1 MADFKTP
8 NLCGANESLNSALS
22 KIDDI
27 KAEIESKLDSAAS
40 EAAAAFKTSQADIKA
55 GLDAL
60 AVDLPEAKPVN
71 LQSEI
76 TSLINDIDKT
86 TAEGLAAFNLK
97 VAELKKD
104 FGGAISDK
112 GLDFDNLIS
121 ESTTKLGKDISTAS
135 TALSS
140 VVTDATGAVTDIFNS
155 VTDSVSGIASNIS
168 SGLGISGVPGNVT
181 PSLDAFGGTG
191 DAVAGVATPTTP
203 TVGNICAL
211 VPNFELPASAA
222 GTGVTTQEIEERVSN
237 AATITLTQIPKEILE
252 VTGNKTTQSFFTNI
266 QYNQNGK
273 IIAPKATGTYTTI
286 KVKYTIDLIQEK
298 PVAAKQADVPPEVEE
313 VSIVTAN
320 TSAKDTS
327 FAGLIAKFKKD
338 VESAPS
344 KNDVSKDIAGIKSTL
359 SFIGSPAFKAKQEK
373 DFATWQTEYKKL
385 KADPLNYKSVV
396 TPKGETIKVTTP
408 EASITKETKT
418 DKDGFTYTE
427 TKRVTSSDAGFA
439 ARQKDK
445 FVEIVRLDLAKK
457 VLSEIDISNF
467 PDAYEHVEETIE
479 FFTPK
484 TTASSITLTD
494 SVWTMQFVSIS
505 SNIFYN
511 PKTNVVD
518 PAGVQQYDIPEFNG
532 NDRIQRGSTES
543 GDNLFYKLDG
553 QTITFRDAIGR
564 PVDPFGNK
572 YIFAIMIGYRTLDK
586 IDPNYKG

>member
-8 NLCGANESLNSALS
+8 NLCGANESLNSASS
-22 KIDDI
+22 KIEDLI
-27 KAEIESKLDSAAS
+27 SELDAKVTSAAS
-40 EAAAAFKTSQADIKA
+40 EAAAAFETKLADVKA

-60 AVDLPEAKPVN
+60 AVDLPASKPIN
-71 LQSEI
+71 FQSEI
-76 TSLINDIDKT
+76 TSLVNNIDRT
-86 TAEGLAAFNLK
+86 TVQGLSAYNAK
-97 VAELKKD
+97 VAQLEQD
-104 FGGAISDK
+104 FGDKLKEK
-112 GLDFDNLIS
+112 GLELDKLIS
-121 ESTTKLGKDISTAS
+121 ESSTKLGKDINAVTS
-135 TALSS
+135 ALGSAVS
-140 VVTDATGAVTDIFNS
+140 DITGAVSSATSSITGAASDA
-155 VTDSVSGIASNIS
+155 VSSLTG
-168 SGLGISGVPGNVT
+168 GGT
-181 PSLDAFGGTG
+181 PSLDAFGGAG
-191 DAVAGVATPTTP
+191 DAVAGITTP
-203 TVGNICAL
+203 TLPTTGNICDL
-211 VPNFELPASAA
+211 VPNLEIPANIS
-222 GTGVTTQEIEERVSN
+222 GTGVTTEEIEERGTY
-237 AATITLTQIPKEILE
+237 ATLTLNQTPKSIVS
-252 VTGNKTTQSFFTNI
+252 VTGKKTSQSFFTNI
-266 QYNQNGK
+266 KYTQNGK
-273 IIAPKATGTYTTI
+273 VIVPTAVGSYSDI
-286 KVKYTIDLIQEK
+286 KVIYIVDLIKEK
-298 PVAAKQADVPPEVEE
+298 PVAAKQADVPAETEE
-313 VSIVTAN
+313 ASIVSVN

-344 KNDVSKDIAGIKSTL
+344 KNDVSKDLAGIKSAI
-359 SFIGSPAFKAKQEK
+359 SFIGSPDYKAKQEK

>member
-8 NLCGANESLNSALS
+8 NLCGANESLNSASS
-22 KIDDI
+22 KIEDLI
-27 KAEIESKLDSAAS
+27 SELDAKVTSAAS
-40 EAAAAFKTSQADIKA
+40 EAAAAFETKLADVKA

-60 AVDLPEAKPVN
+60 AVDLPASKPIN
-71 LQSEI
+71 FQSEI
-76 TSLINDIDKT
+76 TSLINNIDRT
-86 TAEGLAAFNLK
+86 TVQGLSAYNAK
-97 VAELKKD
+97 VAQLEQD
-104 FGGAISDK
+104 FGDKLKEK
-112 GLDFDNLIS
+112 GLELDKLIS
-121 ESTTKLGKDISTAS
+121 ESSTKLGKDINAVTS
-135 TALSS
+135 ALGSAVS
-140 VVTDATGAVTDIFNS
+140 DITGAVSSATSSITGAASDA
-155 VTDSVSGIASNIS
+155 VSSLTG
-168 SGLGISGVPGNVT
+168 GGT
-181 PSLDAFGGTG
+181 PSLDAFGGAG
-191 DAVAGVATPTTP
+191 DAVAGITTP
-203 TVGNICAL
+203 TLPTTGNICDL
-211 VPNFELPASAA
+211 VPNLEIPANIS
-222 GTGVTTQEIEERVSN
+222 GTGVTTEEIEERGTY
-237 AATITLTQIPKEILE
+237 ATLTLNQTPKSIVS
-252 VTGNKTTQSFFTNI
+252 VTGKKTSQSFFTNI
-266 QYNQNGK
+266 KYTQNGK
-273 IIAPKATGTYTTI
+273 VIVPTAVGSYSDI
-286 KVKYTIDLIQEK
+286 KVIYIVDLIKEK
-298 PVAAKQADVPPEVEE
+298 PVAAKQADVPAETEE
-313 VSIVTAN
+313 ASIVSVN

-344 KNDVSKDIAGIKSTL
+344 
-359 SFIGSPAFKAKQEK
+359 KAKQEK

-484 TTASSITLTD
+484 TTASSVTLTD
-494 SVWTMQFVSIS
+494 SVWTMQFVSMS

-518 PAGVQQYDIPEFNG
+518 PSGVQQYDIPEFNG
-532 NDRIQRGSTES
+532 NDIVQRGADS

>member
-8 NLCGANESLNSALS
+8 NLCGANESLNGALS
-22 KIDDI
+22 KISDL
-27 KAEIESKLDSAAS
+27 KAEIESKLDLDASVASAAI
-40 EAAAAFKTSQADIKA
+40 ATAQADVKA

-60 AVDLPEAKPVN
+60 AVDLPASKPVN
-71 LQSEI
+71 FQSEI
-76 TSLINDIDKT
+76 TSLINNIDRT
-86 TAEGLAAFNLK
+86 TVQGLSAYNAK
-97 VAELKKD
+97 VAQLEQD
-104 FGGAISDK
+104 FGDKLKEK
-112 GLDFDNLIS
+112 GLELDKLIS
-121 ESTTKLGKDISTAS
+121 ESSTKLGKDINAVTS
-135 TALSS
+135 ALGSAVS
-140 VVTDATGAVTDIFNS
+140 DITGAVSSATSSITGAASDA
-155 VTDSVSGIASNIS
+155 VSSLTG
-168 SGLGISGVPGNVT
+168 GGT
-181 PSLDAFGGTG
+181 PSLDAFGGAG
-191 DAVAGVATPTTP
+191 DAVAGITTP
-203 TVGNICAL
+203 TLPTTGNICDL
-211 VPNFELPASAA
+211 VPNLEIPANIS
-222 GTGVTTQEIEERVSN
+222 GTGVTTEEIEERGTY
-237 AATITLTQIPKEILE
+237 ATLTLNQTPKSIVS
-252 VTGNKTTQSFFTNI
+252 VTGKKTSQSFFTNI
-266 QYNQNGK
+266 KYTQNGK
-273 IIAPKATGTYTTI
+273 VIVPTAVGSYSDI
-286 KVKYTIDLIQEK
+286 KVIYIVDLIKEK
-298 PVAAKQADVPPEVEE
+298 PVAAKQADVPAETEE
-313 VSIVTAN
+313 ASIVSVN

-344 KNDVSKDIAGIKSTL
+344 KNDVSKDLAGIKSAI
-359 SFIGSPAFKAKQEK
+359 SFIGSPDYKAKQEK

-484 TTASSITLTD
+484 TTASSVTLTD

-532 NDRIQRGSTES
+532 NDIVQRGADS

>member
-8 NLCGANESLNSALS
+8 NLCGANESLNNASS
-22 KIDDI
+22 KIEDLI
-27 KAEIESKLDSAAS
+27 SELDAKVTSAAS
-40 EAAAAFKTSQADIKA
+40 EAAAALNNKIADVKA
-55 GLDAL
+55 GLDGL
-60 AVDLPEAKPVN
+60 AQDLPETPNVN
-71 LQSEI
+71 FQSEI
-76 TSLINDIDKT
+76 TSLINNIDKT
-86 TAEGLAAFNLK
+86 TIEGLSAYNAK
-97 VAELKKD
+97 VAQLKAD
-104 FGGAISDK
+104 FGDTLKEK
-112 GLDFDNLIS
+112 GLELDKLIS
-121 ESTTKLGKDISTAS
+121 ESSTKLGKDVSTAT
-135 TALSS
+135 TAIG
-140 VVTDATGAVTDIFNS
+140 DAIGDVTGAVGDAVSS
-155 VTDSVSGIASNIS
+155 VTG
-168 SGLGISGVPGNVT
+168 GLTGATST
-181 PSLDAFGGTG
+181 GGTG
-191 DAVAGVATPTTP
+191 D
-203 TVGNICAL
+203 ICDL
-211 VPNFELPASAA
+211 VPNLEIPSNIS
-222 GTGVTTQEIEERVSN
+222 GTGKTTQEIEEKSS
-237 AATITLTQIPKEILE
+237 TSTLTLTQTPKEIIS
-252 VTGNKTTQSFFTNI
+252 VQGKKSDQSFFTNI
-266 QYNQNGK
+266 QYTQNGK
-273 IIAPKATGTYTTI
+273 VIVPKQTGTYDTI
-286 KVKYTIDLIQEK
+286 KVVFTVSLIKEK
-298 PVAAKQADVPPEVEE
+298 PIAAKQADVPAESEE
-313 VSIVTAN
+313 VSIVTSN
-320 TSAKDTS
+320 TAAKDTS
-327 FAGLIAKFKKD
+327 FTGLIAKFRKD
-338 VESAPS
+338 IESAPS
-344 KNDVSKDIAGIKSTL
+344 SKDVSKDLAGIKSAI
-359 SFIGSPAFKAKQEK
+359 SFIGSPDYKAKQEK

-484 TTASSITLTD
+484 TTASSVTLTD
-494 SVWTMQFVSIS
+494 SVWTMQFVSMS

-518 PAGVQQYDIPEFNG
+518 PSGVQQYDIPEFNG
-532 NDRIQRGSTES
+532 DDRIQRGSTES